1 MIDRGAPTS
10 TRLAIP
16 ALAIGAFGIGVTEF
30 SPMAV
35 LPVIAGGLHI
45 PIAKAGLLVSAYA
58 IGVTIGAPLMT
69 LTTTRMARKHL
80 LLLLMGL
87 FTVGNLLSGLAP
99 GFFSLAA
106 ARVITALCH
115 GTFFGAGAIVA
126 SKIVPPD
133 KSASAVAAM
142 FMGLTVANIAGV
154 PAAAWAGDL
163 IGWRALFLLT
173 AAFGLLT
180 IGILQFSLP
189 AVGGEA
195 TINAGAEVRA
205 LGSTSVLLALAVT
218 TLQSAAMFTPLTY
231 IAKMLRDGTHV
242 GTLMVSIVLVLFGI
256 GLTIGNWLGGRFADR
271 HLERTLVVTLVALAV
286 LLVAMTFAMSSPIIM
301 SIVVLA
307 WGVACFAMVPPLQL
321 LVVRSAKNA
330 PNLASST
337 NIGAFNLGNALGAG
351 IGALILNLGL
361 GIKVL
366 PLGGAAL
373 ALCALAIVVGRGASV
388 RKGRRPGSPA
398 TNAGF

>member
-1 MIDRGAPTS
+1 MTDREAFTS
-10 TRLAIP
+10 SRLAIP
-16 ALAIGAFGIGVTEF
+16 ALAFGAFGIGVTEF

-45 PIAKAGLLVSAYA
+45 SVAKAGLLVSAYA

-80 LLLLMGL
+80 LLLLMAL
-87 FTVGNLLSGLAP
+87 FTVGNLLSGLSP
-99 GFFSLAA
+99 GFVGLAA
-106 ARVITALCH
+106 ARIITALCH

-142 FMGLTVANIAGV
+142 FMGLTIANIAGV
-154 PAAAWAGDL
+154 PAAAWAGDI

-173 AAFGLLT
+173 AAYGLVT
-180 IGILQFSLP
+180 IGILQYSLP
-189 AVGGEA
+189 AVGGE
-195 TINAGAEVRA
+195 TPIDAGAEVRA

-231 IAKMLRDGTHV
+231 IAKMLRDGAHV
-242 GTLMVSIVLVLFGI
+242 GTVMVSVVLVLFGI

-286 LLVAMTFAMSSPIIM
+286 LLVAMTFEMESPILM

-307 WGVACFAMVPPLQL
+307 WGIACFAMVPPLQL

-351 IGALILNLGL
+351 IGALILELDL
-361 GIKVL
+361 GIRSL
-366 PLGGAAL
+366 PLGGAVL
-373 ALCALAIVVGRGASV
+373 AMCALAIVVGRGAYT
-388 RKGRRPGSPA
+388 RRAERHGI
-398 TNAGF
+398 TVTAGGF